1 MLSTYHAASCVPS
14 SYISSALYAP
24 STYLCSRSKQ
34 AGSRKEACSRLRGL
48 RTIGRALLEAG
59 GLSRHFS
66 PTSGLQAHAPSPCL
80 SLLSSCS
87 RPVGH
92 LQASRTLC
100 PPSPAPHFS
109 SATR

>member
-66 PTSGLQAHAPSPCL
+66 QSSIQIVRERWRLL
-80 SLLSSCS
+80 ESL
-87 RPVGH
+87 
-92 LQASRTLC
+92 
-100 PPSPAPHFS
+100 
-109 SATR
+109 